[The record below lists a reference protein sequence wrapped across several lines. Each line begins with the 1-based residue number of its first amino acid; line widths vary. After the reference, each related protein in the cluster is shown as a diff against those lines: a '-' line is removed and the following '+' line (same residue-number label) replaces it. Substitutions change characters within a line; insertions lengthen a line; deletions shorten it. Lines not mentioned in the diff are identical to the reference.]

1 MSSGVKKI
9 SKPKSRPQKTHPAPK
24 AGTRAE
30 QSTALYLYC
39 ITEKNGGHK
48 VAAAG
53 VDGAGAVQALRCGDF
68 WCWVSEVSRR
78 DFSDRLNDHMQNLE
92 WLAEAS
98 VRHQQVVAKIAVQ
111 ADVLPARFATVFLS
125 AESLCQDV
133 KRRGRELRRGFA
145 RVRGC
150 DEWGVKIYALSRPV
164 PQPTGELSGR
174 GYLERK
180 SQMLESAMRGRG
192 KADPAIEGFAKELEA
207 ISRESVA
214 AAAVS
219 RGQPGVVWQRSFLIA
234 RRNREKLIEALEKYA
249 RLWRDVR
256 RIECTGPWPPYS
268 FVSAGEQAM
277 A

>member
-1 MSSGVKKI
+1 MKKTRRK
-9 SKPKSRPQKTHPAPK
+9 SKPAPK
-24 AGTRAE
+24 RPESAPKSA
-30 QSTALYLYC
+30 SPSAKSSALYLYC
-39 ITEKNGGHK
+39 ITEKNGEHK
-48 VAAAG
+48 VTAAG
-53 VDGAGAVQALRCGDF
+53 VDGAGVVQAVRCGDF
-68 WCWVSEVSRR
+68 WCWASEVSRH
-78 DFSDRLNDHMQNLE
+78 DFADRLNDNMQNLE

-98 VRHQQVVAKIAVQ
+98 VRHQQVVAEIAAH

-125 AESLCQDV
+125 AESLRQDV
-133 KRRGRELRRGFA
+133 KRRAGELRRGFA

-164 PQPTGELSGR
+164 PQPTGKLSGR

-180 SQMLESAMRGRG
+180 SRLLESAMRGRA
-192 KADPAIEGFAKELEA
+192 KSDPAIEGFAKELET
-207 ISRESVA
+207 ISCESVA

-219 RGQPGVVWQRSFLIA
+219 GGQPGVLWQRSFLLP

-268 FVSAGEQAM
+268 FVSAG
-277 A
+277 